1 MSNTEV
7 QSMLNNMVEFFY
19 EGNEVRTVKVE
30 VIKTTDSGK
39 TLIIGR
45 DEARNKQ
52 YRSFDVTK
60 MKMAHII

>member
-1 MSNTEV
+1 MSNAEV
-7 QSMLNNMVEFFY
+7 QSMLNNTVEFFY
-19 EGNEVRTVKVE
+19 EGDEVRTVKVE
-30 VIKTTDSGK
+30 VIKEANGK
-39 TLIIGR
+39 TLIVGR